1 MYMIDFATGIATKLI
16 AVQSI
21 SNPYEITV
29 IETQLKEQMVIRDG
43 KVFAFGVEL
52 TENNTII
59 L

>member
-1 MYMIDFATGIATKLI
+1 MYMIDFTTGIAI
-16 AVQSI
+16 NVAIQ
-21 SNPYEITV
+21 
-29 IETQLKEQMVIRDG
+29 QKEQITIRDG